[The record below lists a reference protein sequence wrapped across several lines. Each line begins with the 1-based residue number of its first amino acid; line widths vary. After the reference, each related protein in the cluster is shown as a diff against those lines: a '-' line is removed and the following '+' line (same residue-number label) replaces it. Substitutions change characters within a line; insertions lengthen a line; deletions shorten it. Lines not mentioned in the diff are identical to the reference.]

1 VTLFASNNCGTT
13 ILEQTV
19 VVSTPPTASFT
30 SSGAT
35 GCIPF
40 AVQFTNASSSNA
52 TSYQWDFP
60 GGNPS
65 SATDANPAVV
75 WNAAG
80 VYTVTLTAFNAA
92 GSSSSTTTITVN
104 AAPSAGFTYQVGGL
118 TAIFSNNSINGVS
131 YSWNFGDGSS
141 PSTEADPNHTY
152 SQPGTYVVLLS
163 VTNECGT
170 VMTTQNVVI
179 EGTPPVIGISANNT
193 IGCLPFSVQF
203 TDQSTGNPTGWSW
216 AFQGGTPANSSD
228 QNPQVSYSTPGTY
241 DVVLQVTNIFGTST
255 QSFPAYITVQPPP
268 TANFTFAA
276 NQLTVNFTSIAQN
289 ATTYSW
295 TFGDGGSSTEQN
307 PTHTYTNPG
316 SYNVFLIVSNDC
328 GTFVIEQVVVITSST
343 GEASWIKGFRLFP
356 NPNTGSFTV
365 EMNGLPQDEVEFVLF
380 NMLGQHIRRETMDFG
395 TGFMLRNFDYGDL
408 AAGVYTLRIQS
419 AGKAMFVKVTVSR

>member
-1 VTLFASNNCGTT
+1 
-13 ILEQTV
+13 
-19 VVSTPPTASFT
+19 
-30 SSGAT
+30 
-35 GCIPF
+35 
-40 AVQFTNASSSNA
+40 
-52 TSYQWDFP
+52 
-60 GGNPS
+60 
-65 SATDANPAVV
+65 
-75 WNAAG
+75 
-80 VYTVTLTAFNAA
+80 
-92 GSSSSTTTITVN
+92 
-104 AAPSAGFTYQVGGL
+104 
-118 TAIFSNNSINGVS
+118 
-131 YSWNFGDGSS
+131 
-141 PSTEADPNHTY
+141 
-152 SQPGTYVVLLS
+152 
-163 VTNECGT
+163 
-170 VMTTQNVVI
+170 
-179 EGTPPVIGISANNT
+179 
-193 IGCLPFSVQF
+193 VQF